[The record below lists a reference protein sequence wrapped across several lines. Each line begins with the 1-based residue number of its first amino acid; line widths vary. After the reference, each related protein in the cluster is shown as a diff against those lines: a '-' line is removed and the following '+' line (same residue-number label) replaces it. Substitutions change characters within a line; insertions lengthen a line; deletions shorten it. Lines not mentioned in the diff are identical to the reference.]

1 MDEAERDIDWGL
13 TSWEGSRRAQLRR
26 ALELTLRERLEAA
39 QGLADV
45 ARRFQ
50 QMRERGQFMTVRSDP
65 AKVQAERAR
74 MAREPAS
81 PYAPEAKGGGGA
93 ARAPGGTTRY
103 IETRLGI
110 LSYAQLA
117 PHLAR
122 NVLALEKRIE
132 DGKFEQASLDD
143 ALLLQFHSL
152 ICADLV
158 PQLAGWR
165 RTDVAVGEHEPPHF
179 FQVPAL
185 AREYGRDLQA
195 RLSAVGGVVGDLLL
209 ETLAFAE
216 GRLLFI
222 HPFADFNGRVTR
234 AWLREILSRLDLPPV
249 QLAPSEEPARSDY
262 LSALRAADRN
272 DWRPLVEVWR
282 RRFENE

>member
-1 MDEAERDIDWGL
+1 MSKGDQDIDWSL
-13 TSWEGSRRAQLRR
+13 TTWEGSRRAQLRQ
-26 ALELTLRERLEAA
+26 ALKLTLRERLAA
-39 QGLADV
+39 AEGLADV

-50 QMRERGQFMTVRSDP
+50 EMRERGQFTTVGPDP
-65 AKVQAERAR
+65 AKAQAKRAQ
-74 MAREPAS
+74 MVREPPS
-81 PYAPEAKGGGGA
+81 PYAP
-93 ARAPGGTTRY
+93 TRY
-103 IETRLGI
+103 IETRLGF

-132 DGKFEQASLDD
+132 DGEFEQAPLDD
-143 ALLLQFHSL
+143 ALLLRFHSL
-152 ICADLV
+152 ICGDLV

-165 RTDVAVGEHEPPHF
+165 RANVTVGGHEPPHF

-195 RLSAVGGVVGDLLL
+195 RLPAAGGTGQILL

-216 GRLLFI
+216 GRLLWI

-234 AWLREILSRLDLPPV
+234 VWLREILRRLDVPPV
-249 QLAPSEEPARSDY
+249 QLAPSDEPARTEY
-262 LSALRAADRN
+262 LSALRAADRS
-272 DWRPLVEVWR
+272 DWRPLMQIWR
-282 RRFENE
+282 KRFEDA

>member
-1 MDEAERDIDWGL
+1 MDEAERDIDWSL
-13 TSWEGSRRAQLRR
+13 TTWEGSRRAQLRH
-26 ALELTLRERLEAA
+26 ALTLTLRERLEAA

-50 QMRERGQFMTVRSDP
+50 EMRERGQFTTAHPDA
-65 AKVQAERAR
+65 AKPQAQSAP

-81 PYAPEAKGGGGA
+81 SYAP
-93 ARAPGGTTRY
+93 
-103 IETRLGI
+103 
-110 LSYAQLA
+110 QLA

-132 DGKFEQASLDD
+132 DGEFDQAPLDD

-152 ICADLV
+152 ICGDLV

-165 RTDVAVGEHEPPHF
+165 RTNVAVGEHEPPHF

-195 RLSAVGGVVGDLLL
+195 RLSAAAGTGDLLL

-216 GRLLFI
+216 ARLLFI

-234 AWLREILSRLDLPPV
+234 VWLREILRRLDLPPV
-249 QLAPSEEPARSDY
+249 QLAPTDEPARSEY
-262 LSALRAADRN
+262 LLALRAADRV
-272 DWRPLVEVWR
+272 DLGPLMEIWR
-282 RRFENE
+282 RRFEDVWRGVSIPLQ

>member
-1 MDEAERDIDWGL
+1 MDEAERDIDWSL

-81 PYAPEAKGGGGA
+81 PYAPEAEGGGGA

-132 DGKFEQASLDD
+132 DGDFEQAPLDD

-195 RLSAVGGVVGDLLL
+195 RLSALGDTGELLL
-209 ETLAFAE
+209 EALAFAE
-216 GRLLFI
+216 GRLLSI
-222 HPFADFNGRVTR
+222 HPFADFNGRAAR
-234 AWLREILSRLDLPPV
+234 AWLREILRRLDLPPV
-249 QLAPSEEPARSDY
+249 QLVPGEDAARIEY
-262 LSALRAADRN
+262 LSALRVVDRA
-272 DWRPLVEVWR
+272 DWRPLMEIWR